1 MVMNHLYQP
10 WRAIL
15 SMTNQCLTGKTSG
28 YDRPRYSVLQ
38 MLWGII
44 THINVDYAELI
55 WEEFVQAI
63 QIFLADKANLGIATK
78 KDKKT
83 KPYVIPYCQFTKLII
98 CYLGRKHNINQ
109 RSGSPF
115 NLAEDDHNLGNLKF
129 VPKGEEDKVFG
140 MQIPKEL
147 ITDNIRNAPYYN
159 TYLEMVAKHDH
170 KIAAE
175 EGGKKKSTS
184 KTDQSKKPATAKQS
198 KPVSSMGKVR
208 KVRKGKSPLK
218 LINEEEEVHHE
229 PEPQDEGEEYDIE
242 RAIQMSLESFS
253 APVGG
258 VAFREPAASATQA
271 ITTRPSAQ
279 PEDDTSANMV
289 HESPSPA
296 DAETGADVELSV
308 SEADTEILSVGE
320 ELQQGEEVSKTVTLE
335 ERIVDPDEGQA
346 RSEPS
351 KLAESRPP
359 PEHEVMKEDQAGSN
373 PGLSH
378 VALAGPDPEP
388 MHDDF
393 VATVYPQV
401 HESLKH
407 TTEEHVHL
415 ENPLSSSGTL
425 SSMKNLDEMFGDQS
439 FNDKPTEECGKGNVE
454 TEVESM
460 VTVPI
465 HQASSIAPPLSTPII
480 NLSPP
485 KPVATPVQEPIFT
498 ATTTTTTTS
507 TTTKIFYLELRD
519 LPHKINQT
527 VNEVVKEAVQTALQ
541 APLLDRFRDFSEAD
555 MKEILHQRMF
565 ESGSYKSHRE
575 HVALYK
581 ALEAS
586 MERANRDE
594 FLAEKAKSRKRPRD
608 DQDPPPPPPK
618 DSDQSKKKRHDSDA
632 SGSEHPPAPQPS
644 AWKTSD
650 TREAPSSSS
659 KQKSVPQSEQPVKD
673 VPIPEDVH
681 VSDSEDTGDAH
692 LPKIKTRLAWLKLV
706 PEEERPETPKPEWVI
721 PLNDL
726 PEPENNWVNAYAN
739 SYQDPEENK
748 ILQKTRD
755 MGSFI
760 KWYCR
765 QIGKLKLRKADLE
778 GPTYQII
785 DLVNPEGN
793 RIVPDMGKPLPLGGN
808 KERRSALSISK
819 LKAAYYLDFG
829 LEELVPSQWIES
841 ERESDIS
848 AAYGITHCVLS
859 IKTYKRYGYT
869 YLREIVLRRADYK
882 EYKIS
887 EANFKNLHLNDF
899 EDLYLLQLQGKLNHL
914 SGADK
919 VHLFN
924 AVNPWIR
931 NIVIRKRV
939 EDLQLRIEK
948 KMMMEY
954 EVHKFSDGTLT
965 RVLDKLDHMVKYFKL
980 FQYNPGMEIR
990 IWSEDDKRRSEEF
1003 MEVIERRLKIRRIF
1017 RSLESFVS
1025 GRLRDVDYRLITRTK

>member
-1 MVMNHLYQP
+1 MANENVPAPALIRSDDQILPFNAWVPIGKSNYVLDLQKKQRNPIFRISVDILQNTNFFRAFTASAYVPAIYIQQFWNTLTYEAKTGAYSFQLDEKWFILDANLLIKALEITSIDQAHQFESPLSGDAIMEFVNELGYPGEIHFVSRMVMNHLYQP

-44 THINVDYAELI
+44 TRTNVDYAELI

-63 QIFLADKANLGIATK
+63 QTFLADKANLGIATK

-129 VPKGEEDKVFG
+129 VPKGEEDEVFG

-159 TYLEMVAKHDH
+159 AYLEMVAKHDH

-184 KTDQSKKPATAKQS
+184 KADQSKKPATAKQS

-258 VAFREPAASATQA
+258 VAFREPAASATHA

-279 PEDDTSANMV
+279 PEDDISANMV
-289 HESPSPA
+289 RESPSLA
-296 DAETGADVELSV
+296 DAKTGADVELSV

-320 ELQQGEEVSKTVTLE
+320 DLQQGKEVSKTVTLE
-335 ERIVDPDEGQA
+335 ERTVDPDEGHA

-351 KLAESRPP
+351 KLAESRPL

-439 FNDKPTEECGKGNVE
+439 FNGKPTEECGKGNVK
-454 TEVESM
+454 TKVESM
-460 VTVPI
+460 VTILI

-480 NLSPP
+480 NRSPP

-498 ATTTTTTTS
+498 ATRTTTTTT
-507 TTTKIFYLELRD
+507 
-519 LPHKINQT
+519 LPH
-527 VNEVVKEAVQTALQ
+527 
-541 APLLDRFRDFSEAD
+541 
-555 MKEILHQRMF
+555 
-565 ESGSYKSHRE
+565 
-575 HVALYK
+575 
-581 ALEAS
+581 
-586 MERANRDE
+586 
-594 FLAEKAKSRKRPRD
+594 
-608 DQDPPPPPPK
+608 PPPPH
-618 DSDQSKKKRHDSDA
+618 R
-632 SGSEHPPAPQPS
+632 
-644 AWKTSD
+644 
-650 TREAPSSSS
+650 
-659 KQKSVPQSEQPVKD
+659 V
-673 VPIPEDVH
+673 
-681 VSDSEDTGDAH
+681 
-692 LPKIKTRLAWLKLV
+692 IKPNV
-706 PEEERPETPKPEWVI
+706 
-721 PLNDL
+721 
-726 PEPENNWVNAYAN
+726 
-739 SYQDPEENK
+739 
-748 ILQKTRD
+748 
-755 MGSFI
+755 
-760 KWYCR
+760 
-765 QIGKLKLRKADLE
+765 
-778 GPTYQII
+778 
-785 DLVNPEGN
+785 
-793 RIVPDMGKPLPLGGN
+793 
-808 KERRSALSISK
+808 
-819 LKAAYYLDFG
+819 
-829 LEELVPSQWIES
+829 
-841 ERESDIS
+841 
-848 AAYGITHCVLS
+848 VLS

-869 YLREIVLRRADYK
+869 YLREIVLHRADYK

-914 SGADK
+914 FGADK

-939 EDLQLRIEK
+939 EDLQLRIESYQTK
-948 KMMMEY
+948 LSLTRQNWDASDFLFKEDY
-954 EVHKFSDGTLT
+954 TIFSDGTLT

-980 FQYNPGMEIR
+980 FQYNPDMEIR